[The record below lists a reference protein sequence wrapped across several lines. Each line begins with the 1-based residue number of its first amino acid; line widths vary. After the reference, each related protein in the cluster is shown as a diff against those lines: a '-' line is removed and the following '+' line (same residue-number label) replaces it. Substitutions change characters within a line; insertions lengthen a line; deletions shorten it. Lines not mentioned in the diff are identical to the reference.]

1 MPLLGLAK
9 LLEKI
14 MGIVKSISH
23 IGLLLAFIGLTACAS
38 HPGDSAAQKR
48 QAILEMRS
56 TVLSELFML
65 KPSVEQQIKNAPGYA
80 VFDNTN
86 VNLLLASFG
95 GGYGIVKNNITGK
108 QTYMKMAEV
117 GLGIGAGVK
126 DFRIIFVFHKRDVL
140 DRFIDQGLAFGVQA
154 DAAAKAGDKGAAV
167 GGEVTVD
174 NMTIYQITENGLA
187 LQATVKGTKYWPDEE
202 LN

>member
-1 MPLLGLAK
+1 MNKHISRVVILLITL
-9 LLEKI
+9 
-14 MGIVKSISH
+14 V
-23 IGLLLAFIGLTACAS
+23 GLTACAS
-38 HPGDSAAQKR
+38 NSANTVAEKR
-48 QAILEMRS
+48 QSVLSMRS
-56 TVLSELFML
+56 AVLSELFRL
-65 KPSVEQQIKNAPGYA
+65 KPSVESQLASSAGYA

-95 GGYGIVKNNITGK
+95 GGYGVVKNNATGK

-117 GLGIGAGVK
+117 GVGLGAGIK
-126 DFRIIFVFHKRDVL
+126 DFRVVFVFHKQDVL
-140 DRFIDQGLAFGVQA
+140 KRFVEQGWAFGAQA
-154 DAAAKAGDKGAAV
+154 DAAAKAGEKGAAA

-174 NMTIYQITENGLA
+174 NMTIYQITKNGLA